1 MMQFIKKMVSND
13 KEVSS
18 KRVAGLF
25 SLLNGIILAYLSI
38 KYDIKEW
45 AFNGLLTFSGIALG
59 LTTINQ
65 IFEKKPNA

>member
-1 MMQFIKKMVSND
+1 MNFFRKMVSED

-18 KRVAGLF
+18 KRVAGIFALV
-25 SLLNGIILAYLSI
+25 NGVVLAYLSLRF
-38 KYDIKEW
+38 DIKEW

>member
-1 MMQFIKKMVSND
+1 MQFIKKMVSND

-25 SLLNGIILAYLSI
+25 SLLNGVVLAYLSI

>member
-1 MMQFIKKMVSND
+1 MNFFRKMVSED

-18 KRVAGLF
+18 KRVAGIFALF
-25 SLLNGIILAYLSI
+25 NGVVLAYLSI

-45 AFNGLLTFSGIALG
+45 SFNGLLTFSAIALG

>member
-1 MMQFIKKMVSND
+1 MNFFRKMVSED

-18 KRVAGLF
+18 KRVAGIFALV
-25 SLLNGIILAYLSI
+25 NGVILAYLSI

-45 AFNGLLTFSGIALG
+45 SFNGLLTFSGVALG

-65 IFEKKPNA
+65 IFEKKSNA

>member
-1 MMQFIKKMVSND
+1 MNFFKKMVSED

-18 KRVAGLF
+18 KRIAGIFALV
-25 SLLNGIILAYLSI
+25 NGVVLAYLSV

-59 LTTINQ
+59 LSTINQ

>member
-1 MMQFIKKMVSND
+1 MNFFRKMVSED

-18 KRVAGLF
+18 KRVAGIFALV
-25 SLLNGIILAYLSI
+25 NGVVLAYLSV

-45 AFNGLLTFSGIALG
+45 SFNGLLTFSGVALG

-65 IFEKKPNA
+65 IFEKKI

>member
-1 MMQFIKKMVSND
+1 MNFFRKMVSED

-18 KRVAGLF
+18 KRVAGIFALV
-25 SLLNGIILAYLSI
+25 NGVVLAYLSL
-38 KYDIKEW
+38 KFDIKEW

>member
-1 MMQFIKKMVSND
+1 MSFFRKMVSED

-18 KRVAGLF
+18 KRVAGIFALV
-25 SLLNGIILAYLSI
+25 NGVILAYLSL

-45 AFNGLLTFSGIALG
+45 SFNGLLTFSGIALG

-65 IFEKKPNA
+65 IFEKKSNA

>member
-1 MMQFIKKMVSND
+1 MNFFRKMVSED

-18 KRVAGLF
+18 KRVAGIFALV
-25 SLLNGIILAYLSI
+25 NGVVLAYLSV

-45 AFNGLLTFSGIALG
+45 SFNGLLTFSGVALG

-65 IFEKKPNA
+65 IFEKKSNA

>member
-1 MMQFIKKMVSND
+1 MNFFRKMVSED

-18 KRVAGLF
+18 KRVAGIFALA
-25 SLLNGIILAYLSI
+25 NGVVLAYLSI

-45 AFNGLLTFSGIALG
+45 SFNGLLTFSGVALG

>member
-1 MMQFIKKMVSND
+1 MNFFRKMVSED
-13 KEVSS
+13 KDVSS
-18 KRVAGLF
+18 KRVAGIFALV
-25 SLLNGIILAYLSI
+25 NGVVLAYLSI

-45 AFNGLLTFSGIALG
+45 SFNGLLTFSGIALG

>member
-1 MMQFIKKMVSND
+1 MNFFRKMVSEN

-18 KRVAGLF
+18 KRVAGIFALV
-25 SLLNGIILAYLSI
+25 NAVVIAYLSV

-45 AFNGLLTFSGIALG
+45 SFNGLLTFSGVALG

-65 IFEKKPNA
+65 IFEKKSNA

>member
-1 MMQFIKKMVSND
+1 MNFFTKMVSED

-18 KRVAGLF
+18 KRVAGIFALV
-25 SLLNGIILAYLSI
+25 NGVVLAYLSI

-45 AFNGLLTFSGIALG
+45 SFNGLLTFSGISLG

-65 IFEKKPNA
+65 IFEKKSNA

>member
-1 MMQFIKKMVSND
+1 MNFFRKMVSED

-18 KRVAGLF
+18 KRVAGIFALV
-25 SLLNGIILAYLSI
+25 NGVILAYLSL
-38 KYDIKEW
+38 KFDIKEW

-65 IFEKKPNA
+65 IFEKKSNA

>member
-1 MMQFIKKMVSND
+1 MNFFRKMVSED

-18 KRVAGLF
+18 KRVAGIFALV
-25 SLLNGIILAYLSI
+25 NGVVLAYLSV

-45 AFNGLLTFSGIALG
+45 SFYGLLTFSGVALG

-65 IFEKKPNA
+65 IFEKKSNA

>member
-1 MMQFIKKMVSND
+1 MNFFRKMVSED

-18 KRVAGLF
+18 KRVAGIFALV
-25 SLLNGIILAYLSI
+25 NGVVLAYLSLRF
-38 KYDIKEW
+38 DIKEW

-59 LTTINQ
+59 LSTINQ

>member
-1 MMQFIKKMVSND
+1 MNFFRKMVSED

-18 KRVAGLF
+18 KRIAGIFALV
-25 SLLNGIILAYLSI
+25 NGVVLAYLSV

-59 LTTINQ
+59 LSTINQ

>member
-1 MMQFIKKMVSND
+1 MQFVKKMVSDD

-25 SLLNGIILAYLSI
+25 SLLNGVVLAYLSI

>member
-1 MMQFIKKMVSND
+1 MNFFSKMVSED

-18 KRVAGLF
+18 KRVAGIFALV
-25 SLLNGIILAYLSI
+25 NGVVLAYLSI

-45 AFNGLLTFSGIALG
+45 SFNGLLTFSGIALG

-65 IFEKKPNA
+65 IFEKKSNA

>member
-1 MMQFIKKMVSND
+1 MVSED

-18 KRVAGLF
+18 KRVAGIFALV
-25 SLLNGIILAYLSI
+25 NGVVLAYLSL
-38 KYDIKEW
+38 KFDIKEW

>member
-1 MMQFIKKMVSND
+1 MNFFRKMVSED

-18 KRVAGLF
+18 KRVAGIFALV
-25 SLLNGIILAYLSI
+25 NGVFLAYLSI

-45 AFNGLLTFSGIALG
+45 SFNGLLTFSGIALG
-59 LTTINQ
+59 LSTINQ

>member
-1 MMQFIKKMVSND
+1 MISED

-18 KRVAGLF
+18 KRVAGIF
-25 SLLNGIILAYLSI
+25 SLINGIILAYLSI
-38 KYDIKEW
+38 KFDIKEW
-45 AFNGLLTFSGIALG
+45 VFNGLLTFSGVALG

>member
-1 MMQFIKKMVSND
+1 MMQFLKKMVSND

-25 SLLNGIILAYLSI
+25 SLLNGVVLAYLSI

-45 AFNGLLTFSGIALG
+45 AFNGLLSFSAIALG

-65 IFEKKPNA
+65 IFEKKPNE

>member
-1 MMQFIKKMVSND
+1 MVSED

-18 KRVAGLF
+18 KRIAGIFALV
-25 SLLNGIILAYLSI
+25 NGVVLAYLSV

-59 LTTINQ
+59 LSTINQ

>member
-1 MMQFIKKMVSND
+1 MNFFIKMVSED

-18 KRVAGLF
+18 KRVAGIFALV
-25 SLLNGIILAYLSI
+25 NGVVLAYLSI

-45 AFNGLLTFSGIALG
+45 SFNGLLTFSGIALG
-59 LTTINQ
+59 LSTINQ

>member
-1 MMQFIKKMVSND
+1 MNFFRKMVSED

-18 KRVAGLF
+18 KRVAGIFALV
-25 SLLNGIILAYLSI
+25 NGVVLAYLSV

-59 LTTINQ
+59 LSTINQ